1 MRRGL
6 ASSRQSARAAIEAGR
21 VTVSGAPA
29 IKAARLVAP
38 DEPVVVAGDPPRF
51 VSRGGEKL
59 AAALDRFAVDP
70 RGVRALDAGAST
82 GGFTDCLLQRG
93 AAEVVAVDVGYGQ
106 LHERLRADDRVE
118 VHERTNVRDQGAGD
132 LGPPFPLV
140 VADLS
145 FISLRA
151 VLDSLVALAA
161 PAADLVLLVKP
172 QFEAGRAEASRGR
185 GVIRDPDVWLR
196 VLDDVGDALRARG
209 AAIMGAM
216 VSPITGADG
225 NVEFLV
231 HARTA
236 PADPA
241 AHGLPAVDLAAV
253 VAEAPRRPRLRR
265 AVAVVGIL
273 LHHERD
279 QAAELA
285 RDAAAWLGD
294 RGHEVRLPLRDAG
307 IAGLSEAGVAEDGFA
322 HGLDLAVSLGG
333 DGTMLRT
340 VDLVAARGCRSS
352 GSTSASSATS
362 PRSNRPGCAWR

>member
-1 MRRGL
+1 VRRRL

-29 IKAARLVAP
+29 AKAARLVAA

-70 RGVRALDAGAST
+70 RGLRALDAGAST

-118 VHERTNVRDQGAGD
+118 VHERTNVRDLAAGD
-132 LGPPFPLV
+132 LGAAFPLV

-151 VLDSLVALAA
+151 VLDSLVGLAA
-161 PAADLVLLVKP
+161 PGADLVLLVKP

-185 GVIRDPDVWLR
+185 GVIRDPDVWRR
-196 VLDDVGDALRARG
+196 VLGDVVDALRGRG

-225 NVEFLV
+225 NVEFLL

-236 PADPA
+236 PAEPA
-241 AHGLPAVDLAAV
+241 AHPRSAVDLAAV
-253 VAEAPRRPRLRR
+253 VAEAR
-265 AVAVVGIL
+265 GG
-273 LHHERD
+273 RD
-279 QAAELA
+279 
-285 RDAAAWLGD
+285 
-294 RGHEVRLPLRDAG
+294 
-307 IAGLSEAGVAEDGFA
+307 
-322 HGLDLAVSLGG
+322 
-333 DGTMLRT
+333 
-340 VDLVAARGCRSS
+340 
-352 GSTSASSATS
+352 
-362 PRSNRPGCAWR
+362 